1 MRMMKF
7 PVIVFDDVDD
17 LVFFDESWYC
27 SQR

>member
-1 MRMMKF
+1 MMKF